1 MVQGGAFKFAGEK
14 ITDPNQTVRL
24 ESGQEFRA
32 GRFRKGE
39 RIKQPL
45 IATVVLE
52 G

>member
-1 MVQGGAFKFAGEK
+1 MVEGGAFALADEK
-14 ITDPNQTVRL
+14 ITDPNQTVQL
-24 ESGQEFRA
+24 KTGQRFRA

-45 IATVVLE
+45 TARVILE